1 MKYKNIIILA
11 DAGIGD
17 FIWATSALSLI
28 RQYDENIKIT
38 LVTCDKYIELI
49 DSSLKIN
56 EIVTTNNKYHVN
68 KNSFVRIAYKIFWSI
83 KNFKYFYKKDICLI
97 LDISMFFTLTSKYL
111 YRIKDIVGPNNFSFG
126 YDEKNK
132 SAKFYTKVIT
142 MPKDSDRTSYM
153 MRYQILT
160 RTIFPTHNLCLPI
173 VPNTEHLKNKVLNLI
188 NKINKLNIVISPCG
202 SVPWRKFDITFIRD
216 IILKLNELYNI
227 TFFIVGNSKQEKE
240 YAFTIL
246 NLLKSNNIDVRSFV
260 GKTSLLELK
269 EMFNNMDLLLTVD
282 TGICHIAAT
291 TKIPIISVYGATL
304 PENSGTISSNVVQ
317 LCSYRE
323 CSPCSFKTITQNFVC
338 KNPLCIQDITSEM
351 VVEKIK
357 EILK

>member
-1 MKYKNIIILA
+1 MKYKNIVILA

-17 FIWATSALSLI
+17 FVWATSALSLV

-160 RTIFPTHNLCLPI
+160 RAVFPTCNLSKPKLPETKYLFPKI
-173 VPNTEHLKNKVLNLI
+173 IKLI
-188 NKINKLNIVISPCG
+188 GQTKKYKIAIAPCG
-202 SVPWRKFDITFIRD
+202 SLPWKRFHMDF
-216 IILKLNELYNI
+216 LKRIMLQINNSYDS
-227 TFFIVGNSKQEKE
+227 TFFMFGNSEQEKK
-240 YAFTIL
+240 YVFDLIR
-246 NLLKSNNIDVRSFV
+246 LLPNMDIRNFV
-260 GKTSLLELK
+260 EKTSLLELK
-269 EMFNNMDLLLTVD
+269 ELLNNMNMLLTID
-282 TGICHIAAT
+282 TGICHVAAT
-291 TKIPIISVYGATL
+291 TNVPIISIYGTSL
-304 PENSGTISSNVVQ
+304 PECTGAISSNAVSM
-317 LCSYRE
+317 CSYRT
-323 CSPCSFKTITQNFVC
+323 CSPCAFETATKNFIC
-338 KNPLCIQDITSEM
+338 NEPLCIQDITSEM